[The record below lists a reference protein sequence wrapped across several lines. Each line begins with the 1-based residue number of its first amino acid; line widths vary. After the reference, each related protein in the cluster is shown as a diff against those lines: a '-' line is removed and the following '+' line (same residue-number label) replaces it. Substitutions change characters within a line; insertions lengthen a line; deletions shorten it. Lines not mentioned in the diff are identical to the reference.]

1 MKTTD
6 WRVAV
11 QGRLQ
16 RPASSLLIAA
26 IVMIATA
33 STYADGCFVFRWNKE
48 KDINE
53 PTQKAIILH
62 DQGREDLVLQVK
74 YEGPAEDFGWVIPV
88 PGQPEVRKGSTEP
101 FYELSKLTQKQFGD
115 GSGHRSMGMAKGN
128 GEEPEVRVIEVK
140 TVGAYEVAILSST
153 NPSAL
158 ADWLAAHQFGFP
170 KEKQSV
176 LDQYI
181 QRHWFFVAARINPKG
196 DGFVV
201 KATGGKPSK
210 ISGVTRQKLA
220 SGELHPIII
229 SFPSEK
235 CVFPLAISS
244 VNGKPS
250 EISLYVLSAQPLL
263 SSVVYDR
270 KLKAYR
276 NEKEDS
282 LRRMKGMG
290 TRRAEMRAKIFHGS
304 PREAQMKAEDPNDPP
319 PDSINNA
326 PGFGAPGHGENE
338 YADTEEDFYSP
349 REQLVRSM
357 YVDGDTN
364 AVRACGRD
372 LPRIKAEQWW
382 LTKIVETFQ
391 PEEMAD
397 LEFEPAIPFLAAR
410 MRHENGEAAA
420 HCLPQFGSRAAP
432 AVLDALND
440 SDEIVRRYGLVA
452 AGEMSDSR
460 FVEPIIK
467 LMEDKD
473 PRTRLNACYAATQN
487 WDNKLAEPMVRLL
500 RDPEPAVVRAAH
512 SCLRR
517 HVQDVTIDSD
527 TLKHMLSQDGPQ
539 SLFALE
545 KIGIQGIPR
554 EQLVHLLSYTNLP
567 TVSVAFNQLRKDI
580 TLDEVTPLMTN
591 SLPMAHMIALS
602 MLGQMADKPAVE
614 RMVSMLHD
622 PNEAICWRVRSNLRR
637 ATGQKL
643 GSDPDAYEKWWAEN
657 KETFTPRAQNLGG
670 IR

>member
-1 MKTTD
+1 
-6 WRVAV
+6 
-11 QGRLQ
+11 
-16 RPASSLLIAA
+16 
-26 IVMIATA
+26 
-33 STYADGCFVFRWNKE
+33 
-48 KDINE
+48 
-53 PTQKAIILH
+53 
-62 DQGREDLVLQVK
+62 
-74 YEGPAEDFGWVIPV
+74 
-88 PGQPEVRKGSTEP
+88 
-101 FYELSKLTQKQFGD
+101 
-115 GSGHRSMGMAKGN
+115 MGMAKGN

-140 TVGAYEVAILSST
+140 TVGTYEVAILSST

-176 LDQYI
+176 LGQYI
-181 QRHWFFVAARINPKG
+181 QRHWFFVAARINPEG

-201 KATGGKPSK
+201 KATGAQPSK

-235 CVFPLAISS
+235 CVFPLAFSS

-290 TRRAEMRAKIFHGS
+290 TRRAEMRAKIFDGS

-326 PGFGAPGHGENE
+326 PGFGAPGQGENE
-338 YADTEEDFYSP
+338 YADAEEDFYSP

-372 LPRIKAEQWW
+372 LPRIKAKQWW

-391 PEEMAD
+391 PQEMAD
-397 LEFEPAIPFLAAR
+397 LEVEPAIPFLAGR

-420 HCLPQFGSRAAP
+420 HSLPQFGSRAAP

-473 PRTRLNACYAATQN
+473 PRTRLNACYAATPN

-539 SLFALE
+539 SFFALE

-591 SLPMAHMIALS
+591 SLPMARMIALGV
-602 MLGQMADKPAVE
+602 LGQMADKPAVE

-657 KETFTPRAQNLGG
+657 KETFTPQPTSFGR
-670 IR
+670 R